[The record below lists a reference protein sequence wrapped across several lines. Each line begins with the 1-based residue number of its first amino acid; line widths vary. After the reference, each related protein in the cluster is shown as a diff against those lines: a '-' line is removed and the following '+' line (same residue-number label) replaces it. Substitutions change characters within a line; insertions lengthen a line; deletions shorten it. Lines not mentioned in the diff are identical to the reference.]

1 MSTPST
7 TSTAG
12 IRASDAEREHVA
24 RILRAAT
31 GTGLLSL
38 AEVEQ
43 RLSACYAAQY
53 RHELQPLT
61 ADLPD
66 AGGPPTE
73 TPHGARRRLA
83 RHAALVAALAALL
96 VVVWTASDAGFFW
109 PVWPI
114 AFLLFGLIRHSR
126 RVRLG
131 APV

>member
-1 MSTPST
+1 MSTT
-7 TSTAG
+7 TTE

-38 AEVEQ
+38 AEVEE
-43 RLSACYAAQY
+43 RLSACYAARY

-66 AGGPPTE
+66 TRRLLAQ
-73 TPHGARRRLA
+73 TPQARQATRRRLGG
-83 RHAALVAALAALL
+83 HAALVAVLAALL
-96 VVVWTASDAGFFW
+96 IVAWAISEAPFFW

-114 AFLLFGLIRHSR
+114 AFLVFGLFRHAR
-126 RVRLG
+126 RARPG
-131 APV
+131 APA